1 MKSERDEMVKNIDE
15 IKDGIENEFQGN
27 VFSFE
32 PDNIYSEITN
42 FDIKYYM
49 YNSSSPVVL

>member
-32 PDNIYSEITN
+32 PDKIYSEIAL
-42 FDIKYYM
+42 I
-49 YNSSSPVVL
+49 

>member
-27 VFSFE
+27 VNSFE
-32 PDNIYSEITN
+32 PDNIYSEIT
-42 FDIKYYM
+42 FI
-49 YNSSSPVVL
+49 